1 MHYYDTEISPIFLPS
16 CAESAK
22 FIPVSAENPP
32 ISSGRVPI
40 GRIIANI
47 LQHIITYYFHISP
60 SHYTTHKRIYL
71 TTLKMDPAY
80 HYLKTK
86 STAASSARSHLGHH
100 RWYIST
106 YLRRPRLRAAWA
118 AEKIFVEATM
128 AQMAS
133 FSVYDRIPG
142 REMKYTT
149 IMY

>member
-1 MHYYDTEISPIFLPS
+1 MHDYDTEISPIFLPS

-106 YLRRPRLRAAWA
+106 YLRRPRL
-118 AEKIFVEATM
+118 
-128 AQMAS
+128 
-133 FSVYDRIPG
+133 PG
-142 REMKYTT
+142 LQKKYLWRQPWHKWLHFLCT
-149 IMY
+149 IEFLVGR